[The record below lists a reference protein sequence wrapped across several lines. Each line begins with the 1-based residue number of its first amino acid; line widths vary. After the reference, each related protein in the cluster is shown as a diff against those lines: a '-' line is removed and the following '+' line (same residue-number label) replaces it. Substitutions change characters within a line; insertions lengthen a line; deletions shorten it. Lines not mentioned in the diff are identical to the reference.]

1 MLGGAVLNASTFIG
15 GSYLAKYLSGTKTDQ
30 ERRRHD
36 KALEKYQKDYAKYQ
50 ENWQKLLDWQ
60 EQNRHEDAIASR
72 NFENTDEA
80 LKLYNKLH
88 PDENMQI
95 NEPVFSEE
103 DEETETNIFGDGV
116 ENRGV
121 DDDDEIEMRNLDPYD
136 SSSRRGSEDTTY
148 RSSHSRTYGETS
160 FIEGTDEHTP
170 LITKEEK
177 RDKAW
182 ERIRSKF
189 PKVNTT
195 KFTATLDDIGRVF
208 VKLIRSNAKP
218 APLFNKD
225 GEVNEKLPETII
237 KALGTPSEDII
248 RANEEEISRR
258 EKMIQELHA
267 SRETA
272 SRETS
277 ENIDAN
283 IEEQQNEISRLEAE
297 NEHIEEQMS
306 LRDRVKAI
314 FKKYGFTVFAVVSA
328 VGLVIGVIVSNLKKG
343 LTSLG
348 KGVGGALKT
357 IGKKIG
363 EILPGMIGAIASFV
377 FKTAGEAVGFL
388 AKNAWLLIL
397 AAVMFMIEK
406 FKGRKAGTK
415 F

>member
-1 MLGGAVLNASTFIG
+1 MA
-15 GSYLAKYLSGTKTDQ
+15 
-30 ERRRHD
+30 
-36 KALEKYQKDYAKYQ
+36 
-50 ENWQKLLDWQ
+50 
-60 EQNRHEDAIASR
+60 
-72 NFENTDEA
+72 
-80 LKLYNKLH
+80 
-88 PDENMQI
+88 
-95 NEPVFSEE
+95 

-237 KALGTPSEDII
+237 KALGTPAEDIVETN
-248 RANEEEISRR
+248 REEITRR
-258 EKMIQELHA
+258 EKKIDELHASHETA

-272 SRETS
+272 SVNQREQ
-277 ENIDAN
+277 IDAD
-283 IEEQQNEISRLEAE
+283 IEAQQNEISRLEAE
-297 NEHIEEQMS
+297 NEHIEERMS

-363 EILPGMIGAIASFV
+363 EILPGMVGAIARFV

-388 AKNAWLLIL
+388 VKHAWLLIL

-406 FKGRKAGTK
+406 LKRNR
-415 F
+415 